1 MRWTKYGNRKTM
13 IDGITFDSKAEA
25 TRYCELTI
33 MQRAG
38 EISDLQL
45 QVPFGL
51 IPAQRRSDGKMERG
65 VVYVADFTYYDKN
78 HKFIVE
84 DVKGLKNGTAYQLF
98 AIKRKLML
106 SVYNIEVREV

>member
-25 TRYCELTI
+25 SRYWELTI

-65 VVYVADFTYYDKN
+65 VVYVADFTYRDRN
-78 HKFIVE
+78 GRLVVE

-106 SVYNIEVREV
+106 QVHHIEIREV